1 MIIRKKFIET
11 VDISGWADEVKACA
25 NLLNPYQRFEHFTDL
40 AEECLQR
47 VNTYKYPELINFRKG
62 RNTNGV
68 LLIKGALLDEN
79 LPPTIDNIDELIDR
93 KNTYYSEFYLMML
106 SRFLGEPFSY
116 RQERNGTIIHNMR
129 PKRGNEREISSD
141 SSEILLDLHNENI
154 YHPVYP
160 DYLLFCGLRKDPAG
174 KAKTIV
180 VSVDDFYNNISPY
193 DIPILRSKR
202 FRTSIDFNFG
212 NTLAERGSGV
222 LIQVLFGPADSPFI
236 AYDDEYIA
244 GIDAESQAT
253 LNRLRTLLH
262 NTLYGFELEQGEI
275 LLLDNLRTLHGRT
288 AFKARYDGTDRWMQR
303 VLVTRDIRK
312 AAIQLG
318 NSSRVTDWVYSPSQ
332 VLDFVDRKA

>member
-1 MIIRKKFIET
+1 MIIRKKSIDI
-11 VDISGWADEVKACA
+11 VDISGWADEVKECA
-25 NLLNPYQRFEHFTDL
+25 NLFNPYQHFEKFTDL

-47 VNTYKYPELINFRKG
+47 VNPYKHPKLIDFKKG
-62 RNTNGV
+62 KNINGA
-68 LLIKGALLDEN
+68 LLIKGTVLDKN
-79 LPPTIDNIDELIDR
+79 LPPTIDNIDELTGR

-129 PKRGNEREISSD
+129 PRHGSESEISSE
-141 SSEILLDLHNENI
+141 SSEIILDLHNENI

-160 DYLLFCGLRKDPAG
+160 DYLLFCGLRKDPGG

-180 VSVDDFYNNISPY
+180 VSVEDFYKNILPD

-202 FRTSIDFNFG
+202 FRTSVDLNFG

-222 LIQVLFGPADSPFI
+222 LIQVLFGPSDSPFI
-236 AYDDEYIA
+236 AYDDEYIV
-244 GIDAESQAT
+244 GIDAESQAA
-253 LNRLRTLLH
+253 LDRLRTLLH

-275 LLLDNLRTLHGRT
+275 LILDNLRTIHGRT
-288 AFKARYDGTDRWMQR
+288 AFKACYDGTDRWMQR

-312 AAIQLG
+312 ASIQLG
-318 NSSRVTDWVYSPSQ
+318 NNSRVTDWMYSPNQ

>member
-11 VDISGWADEVKACA
+11 VDISGWADEIKACA

-222 LIQVLFGPADSPFI
+222 LIQVLFGPADRPFI

>member
-11 VDISGWADEVKACA
+11 VDISGWADEIKACA